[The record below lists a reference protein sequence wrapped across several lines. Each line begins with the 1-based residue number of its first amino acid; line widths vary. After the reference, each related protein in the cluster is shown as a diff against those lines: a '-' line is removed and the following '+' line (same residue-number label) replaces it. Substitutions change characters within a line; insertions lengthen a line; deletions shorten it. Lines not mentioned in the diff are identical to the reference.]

1 MSLPTRTGRSE
12 RDFVLQDAE
21 FEQIRQLVRQHTGIA
36 LSESKRELVYSRLVR
51 RLRRLGMDNFGD
63 YIDLLESGPAEE
75 LEEFSNAITTNLT
88 AFFRENHHFDYLVES
103 ALPMLQKRNAAS
115 RRLRV
120 WSAGCST
127 GEEPYSIAM
136 VLHAEMSRFA
146 GWDVRILATDIDSQ
160 VLGHAM
166 GGRYAADRV
175 ERVPARYARSFTD
188 NGDGTYS
195 VKPDVQSL
203 ISFRQ
208 LNLMQPWPMRGPF
221 DIIFCRNV
229 VIYFDKPTQVELF
242 GRISALQRE
251 GDFLFVGHSESLFKV
266 CDRYDLIG
274 KTAFRRL
281 PG

>member
-1 MSLPTRTGRSE
+1 
-12 RDFVLQDAE
+12 
-21 FEQIRQLVRQHTGIA
+21 
-36 LSESKRELVYSRLVR
+36 
-51 RLRRLGMDNFGD
+51 
-63 YIDLLESGPAEE
+63 
-75 LEEFSNAITTNLT
+75 
-88 AFFRENHHFDYLVES
+88 
-103 ALPMLQKRNAAS
+103 
-115 RRLRV
+115 
-120 WSAGCST
+120 
-127 GEEPYSIAM
+127 
-136 VLHAEMSRFA
+136 
-146 GWDVRILATDIDSQ
+146 
-160 VLGHAM
+160 M

-281 PG
+281 AG